1 MRWICNRC
9 KHVAIGREAPERCPV
24 CGAPA
29 AEFAPFAGIENLG
42 GTRTEANL
50 KAALA
55 GESQANRRYL
65 AFAVAAECEGETEA
79 AEAFRR
85 AAEDETAHALS
96 HLGFL
101 GLPGGTR
108 ENLKA
113 AIEGETYENDR
124 MYPEFARIA
133 REEGFGDV
141 ARYFEA
147 VAGHERRHAQR
158 FTGLLREPAA
168 TDGGAATAAVEGGA
182 NVVEV
187 RKGNVLDEAAY
198 RDNAV
203 NKVTNLKTE
212 QIGVDTYYF
221 RPGQVLDYHKHPGS
235 DQVFFI
241 IAGEGTFY
249 LDDGVET
256 QIEVR
261 PGSIVLAP
269 ADVLHKL
276 VNTGEGNLVATQATH
291 LA

>member
-9 KHVAIGREAPERCPV
+9 KHMAIGREAPERCPV

-29 AEFAPFAGIENLG
+29 AEFAPFAGIENLR

-147 VAGHERRHAQR
+147 VAGHERRHARR
-158 FTGLLREPAA
+158 FTELLREPAV
-168 TDGGAATAAVEGGA
+168 TDGSAVTGEGGA
-182 NVVEV
+182 
-187 RKGNVLDEAAY
+187 
-198 RDNAV
+198 NAV

-221 RPGQVLDYHKHPGS
+221 RPGQVLDYHKHHGS

-256 QIEVR
+256 RIEVR
-261 PGSIVLAP
+261 PGSVVLAP

-276 VNTGEGNLVATQATH
+276 VNTGAGNLVATSATH
-291 LA
+291 LP